1 MIDGRPIPRDMV
13 RQAVAKAS
21 HPQAYE
27 QHYNWRET
35 LFIACS
41 LVKKEMIEQKGV
53 CPMSL
58 DRNCTDRSYLYG
70 RLLAV
75 ADVAERSG
83 SESGN
88 ERQTNAKRYMSAFSA
103 RPFST
108 WKIIEERLQPYL
120 EKLNPGLRTTYEKLI
135 NEIFDKF
142 TLENYSIDQSL
153 DGNYLLGYHTQSN
166 AIYQKKEGEEQ

>member
-1 MIDGRPIPRDMV
+1 
-13 RQAVAKAS
+13 
-21 HPQAYE
+21 
-27 QHYNWRET
+27 
-35 LFIACS
+35 
-41 LVKKEMIEQKGV
+41 
-53 CPMSL
+53 MSL